1 MRHGSACAALCTRA
15 LTASGRSQ
23 VEALLRRGK
32 RVRALVRD
40 EAKGRQL
47 LVRPLCRGAFC
58 SC

>member
-1 MRHGSACAALCTRA
+1 VL
-15 LTASGRSQ
+15 Q

-47 LVRPLCRGAFC
+47 LVRVVV
-58 SC
+58 